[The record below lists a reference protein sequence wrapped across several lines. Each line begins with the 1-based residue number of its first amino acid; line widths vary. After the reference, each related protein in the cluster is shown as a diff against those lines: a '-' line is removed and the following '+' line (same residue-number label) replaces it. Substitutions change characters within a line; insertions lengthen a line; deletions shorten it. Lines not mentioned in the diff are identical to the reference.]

1 MNVAAHSPSR
11 ALLPT
16 VWKLLGLR
24 WRINFNSFRRG
35 KFRTKFFTVFGLVAL
50 LALAGVLF
58 WLSWML
64 LGFLRS
70 PQLVKYT
77 GVDSAPFLD
86 SIPVA
91 VFTVM
96 FVGIL
101 LTSFGVLLQALY
113 LSGDMDFLLAA
124 PVPIRAVFFTKLL
137 QAVLPNFS
145 LMLLFGLPLLY
156 GLGAS
161 RSYNFLFYPLVPL
174 VMAALTLAAAGLSSL
189 LVMLVVR
196 IFPAKRVAEVL
207 GFLGATISILC
218 SQSGNLMGIRR
229 SSSANTTIQIK
240 NLIDLLVRFNN
251 PWFPLNWA
259 GRGLVELGNGN
270 WLPGVLLITLTL
282 ALFAGAFWFALATA
296 ESWYYTGWA
305 RMQVVVRKKRSVA
318 SASRPESAPRGTLFS
333 RLGRLL
339 PAPTR
344 GIIQKDFIT
353 LRRDLRNLSQLV
365 TPLIFGVIYAS
376 AFLRNGPPSS
386 TASNNFFTQSLQS
399 LFVYGNVGVALF
411 VGWQL
416 LTRLGGMAFSQEGKN
431 YWMLKVSPVRVWH
444 LMAAKFVVA
453 YLPALVLGSIFMTGV
468 SVIQRLPIGSYLY
481 SMVVTAFCLI
491 GMAGVMVAFGAAGAN
506 LTWDDPRKMNAG
518 WLGCF
523 GMIVM
528 VLLTAISFTLF
539 VGPLWLVAFLELPEI
554 YGYLG
559 GLLLGGIF
567 CIGSAF
573 FPLAL
578 AYKKVEKL
586 GEG

>member
-1 MNVAAHSPSR
+1 MTVAAHPPSR

-24 WRINFNSFRRG
+24 WRINFNGFRRG

-50 LALAGVLF
+50 VVFAGLLF
-58 WLSWML
+58 WGSWML

-96 FVGIL
+96 FIGIL

-113 LSGDMDFLLAA
+113 LSGDMDFLLVA

-161 RSYNFLFYPLVPL
+161 RNYNFLFYPLVPL
-174 VMAALTLAAAGLSSL
+174 VMAALTLSAAGLSSL

-218 SQSGNLMGIRR
+218 SQSGNFMNLRR
-229 SSSANTTIQIK
+229 GSSVNTTIQLK
-240 NLIDLLVRFNN
+240 SLVDLLVRFNN

-270 WLPGVLLITLTL
+270 WLPGVLLVVLTLT
-282 ALFAGAFWFALATA
+282 LFAGAFWFALATA

-318 SASRPESAPRGTLFS
+318 SASRPEYSQRGTLFA

-386 TASNNFFTQSLQS
+386 AGRDDIFTQSLQS

-444 LMAAKFVVA
+444 LMIAKFVVA
-453 YLPALVLGSIFMTGV
+453 YLPALVMGSIFMTIV

-481 SMVVTAFCLI
+481 SMVVTALCLA

-518 WLGCF
+518 WMGCF

-539 VGPLWLVAFLELPEI
+539 VGPLALVAFLELPEI

-559 GLLLGGIF
+559 GLLFGGVF
-567 CIGSAF
+567 SIGSAF

>member
-1 MNVAAHSPSR
+1 MTVAAHPPSR

-24 WRINFNSFRRG
+24 WRINLNSFRRG
-35 KFRTKFFTVFGLVAL
+35 KLRRKIFTVIGLVAL
-50 LALAGVLF
+50 VVLAGVLF

-96 FVGIL
+96 FIGIL

-161 RSYNFLFYPLVPL
+161 RNYNFLFYPLVPL
-174 VMAALTLAAAGLSSL
+174 VMVALTLAAAGLSSL

-196 IFPAKRVAEVL
+196 VFPAKRVAEVL
-207 GFLGATISILC
+207 GFFGATLSILC
-218 SQSGNLMGIRR
+218 SQSANFMNLRR
-229 SSSANTTIQIK
+229 GGSANTTIQIK

-259 GRGLVELGNGN
+259 GRGLVEFGNGN
-270 WLPGVLLITLTL
+270 WLTGILLIVLTL

-305 RMQVVVRKKRSVA
+305 RMQVVTRKKRSVA
-318 SASRPESAPRGTLFS
+318 SASYPGRSPRGELFS

-386 TASNNFFTQSLQS
+386 TASDNFFTQSLQS
-399 LFVYGNVGVALF
+399 LYVYSNVGVALF

-416 LTRLGGMAFSQEGKN
+416 LARLGGMAFSQEGKN
-431 YWMLKVSPVRVWH
+431 YWMLKVSPLRIWH
-444 LMAAKFVVA
+444 LMTAKFVVA
-453 YLPALVLGSIFMTGV
+453 YLPALVMGSVFMTVV
-468 SVIQRLPIGSYLY
+468 SVIQHLPIGSYLY
-481 SMVVTAFCLI
+481 GMAMTVLCLA
-491 GMAGVMVAFGAAGAN
+491 GMAGVMVGFGAAGAN
-506 LTWDDPRKMNAG
+506 LTWDDPRRMNAG

-528 VLLTAISFTLF
+528 ALLTAISFALF
-539 VGPLWLVAFLELPEI
+539 IGPLWLVSVFGLPET

-567 CIGSAF
+567 SIGSAF